1 MKRTYQF
8 RYRRKAV
15 REDPKKRGL
24 LYAGTETGMFVT
36 GKKQPAFL
44 GVFADCTYKRVL
56 WNAAYDF
63 RPALAVV
70 VGLIDVRT
78 QVVILVAVNRQVGSS
93 SIVRRRFD
101 QADAAPFRQVLRSY
115 VRPTLAAIPGDL
127 NDAVVSARPD

>member
-70 VGLIDVRT
+70 VGLVDVRT
-78 QVVILVAVNRQVGSS
+78 QVIILVAINRKIGSS
-93 SIVRRRFD
+93 GIVRRGFD
-101 QADAAPFRQVLRSY
+101 EADTAPLRQVFRSD
-115 VRPTLAAIPGDL
+115 VRPILSAIPGDL
-127 NDAVVSARPD
+127 NEAIVSARPD